1 MTTVSAASRMVH
13 ARAPGKINVFLKVGS
28 LLDDGY
34 HDVAIAYQAVSL
46 YEDVRAFH
54 ADDFSVSVS
63 GTVDLSRV
71 PTDGS
76 NIAIKAARLLAR
88 RSGYRGGVRLEIDK
102 HVPVTGGMG
111 GGSADA
117 AATLLACD
125 ALWGTGVSREQ
136 MLGMAAELGADVP
149 FALTGGTAIGTGR
162 GDQLSPALAK
172 GQFQWVLAL
181 SDSGLSTPE
190 VYNELDL
197 HRERHSQ
204 DIFPAEVAPTVE
216 TNVLQALRAGDPR
229 MLAESLHNDLQA
241 PALHMEPSL
250 AAVIELGEKNGALA
264 GIVSGSGP
272 TVAFL
277 TADLDSAL
285 ELQIALS
292 AAQMKVVRAT
302 GPVHGARIITD

>member
-1 MTTVSAASRMVH
+1 MVH
-13 ARAPGKINVFLKVGS
+13 TRAPGKINVFLKVGS

-34 HDVAIAYQAVSL
+34 HDVAIAYQAVSI
-46 YEDVRAFH
+46 YEDVRAYP
-54 ADDFSVSVS
+54 ADDFSVSVT
-63 GTVDLSRV
+63 GTVELSRV

-88 RSGYRGGVRLEIDK
+88 RTAFRGGVRLEIDK

-125 ALWGTGVSREQ
+125 TLWGTGLPREE
-136 MLGMAAELGADVP
+136 MLELASELGADVP
-149 FALTGGTAIGTGR
+149 FSFTGGTAIGTGR

-172 GQFQWVLAL
+172 GTFQWVLVLA
-181 SDSGLSTPE
+181 DFGLSTPE
-190 VYNELDL
+190 VYRELDR
-197 HRERHSQ
+197 HRDRHSQ
-204 DIFPAEVAPTVE
+204 DIFPASFAPSVDA
-216 TNVLQALRAGDPR
+216 NVLQALRAGDPH

-241 PALHMEPSL
+241 PALYLEPSL
-250 AAVIELGEKNGALA
+250 ASVIELGEQNGALA

-292 AAQMKVVRAT
+292 AARHTVVRAT
-302 GPVHGARIITD
+302 GPVHGARVIT

>member
-1 MTTVSAASRMVH
+1 MTTTASPTAVH
-13 ARAPGKINVFLKVGS
+13 ARAPGKINVFLKVGA

-46 YEDVRAFH
+46 YEDVRATA
-54 ADDFSVSVS
+54 ADDFSVELS

-71 PTDGS
+71 PTDAS

-88 RSGYRGGVRLEIDK
+88 TTGYRGGVHLHIDK

-125 ALWGTGVSREQ
+125 TLWGTQLPRER
-136 MLGMAAELGADVP
+136 MLELAGQLGADVP

-181 SDSGLSTPE
+181 ADYGLSTPA
-190 VYNELDL
+190 VYQELDR
-197 HRERHSQ
+197 HRDRHAQ
-204 DIFPAEVAPTVE
+204 DIFPASVAPTVD

-229 MLAESLHNDLQA
+229 MLADTLYNDLQA
-241 PALHMEPSL
+241 PALHLQPRLSEVL
-250 AAVIELGEKNGALA
+250 ELGESNGALA
-264 GIVSGSGP
+264 GVISGSGP

-277 TADLDSAL
+277 AADLDGAL

-292 AAQMKVVRAT
+292 AAQLTVVRAT
-302 GPVHGARIITD
+302 GPVHGARILSA

>member
-1 MTTVSAASRMVH
+1 MTTTASPTAVH

-46 YEDVRAFH
+46 YEDVRAT
-54 ADDFSVSVS
+54 AAADFSVELT

-71 PTDGS
+71 PTDAS

-88 RSGYRGGVRLEIDK
+88 TTGYRGGVHLHIDK

-125 ALWGTGVSREQ
+125 TLWGTQLPRER
-136 MLGMAAELGADVP
+136 MLELAGQLGADVP

-181 SDSGLSTPE
+181 AEYGLSTPA
-190 VYNELDL
+190 VYQELDR
-197 HRERHSQ
+197 HRDRHAQ
-204 DIFPAEVAPTVE
+204 DIFPASVAPTVD
-216 TNVLQALRAGDPR
+216 TNVLQALRAGDPH
-229 MLAESLHNDLQA
+229 MLAETLYNDLQA
-241 PALHMEPSL
+241 PALHLQPRL
-250 AAVIELGEKNGALA
+250 AEVLELGERNGALA
-264 GIVSGSGP
+264 GVISGSGP

-277 TADLDSAL
+277 AADLDGAL

-292 AAQMKVVRAT
+292 AAQLSVVRAT
-302 GPVHGARIITD
+302 GPVHGARILSA

>member
-1 MTTVSAASRMVH
+1 MTSEATTGMVH
-13 ARAPGKINVFLKVGS
+13 TRAPGKINVFLKVGA
-28 LLDDGY
+28 LLEDGY

-46 YEDVRAFH
+46 YEDVRAYP
-54 ADDFSVSVS
+54 ADDFSVSVTGS
-63 GTVDLSRV
+63 VELSRV
-71 PTDGS
+71 PTDAR

-88 RSGYRGGVRLEIDK
+88 RTGFRGGVRLEIDK

-125 ALWGTGVSREQ
+125 TLWGTALPREE
-136 MLGMAAELGADVP
+136 MLHLAAELGADVP
-149 FALTGGTAIGTGR
+149 FAFTGGTAIGTGR

-181 SDSGLSTPE
+181 ADFGLSTPE
-190 VYNELDL
+190 VYSELDR
-197 HRERHSQ
+197 HRDRNSQ
-204 DIFPAEVAPTVE
+204 DIFPAPVAPTVE
-216 TNVLQALRAGDPR
+216 ANVLQALRAGDPH
-229 MLAESLHNDLQA
+229 MLAECLYNDLQA
-241 PALHMEPSL
+241 PALHLEPSL
-250 AAVIELGEKNGALA
+250 ASVLELGERNGALA

-292 AAQMKVVRAT
+292 AAQLTVVRAT
-302 GPVHGARIITD
+302 GPVHGARVVTD

>member
-1 MTTVSAASRMVH
+1 MTTAAVSTMVH

-28 LLDDGY
+28 LLEDGY

-46 YEDVRAFH
+46 YEDVRAYPS
-54 ADDFSVSVS
+54 DDFSVSVT

-76 NIAIKAARLLAR
+76 NIAIKAARLLAAR
-88 RSGYRGGVRLEIDK
+88 TGFRGGVRLEIDK

-125 ALWGTGVSREQ
+125 ALWGTDYPRES
-136 MLGMAAELGADVP
+136 MIALAAELGADVP
-149 FALTGGTAIGTGR
+149 FALVGGTAIGTGR
-162 GDQLSPALAK
+162 GDELSPALAK
-172 GQFQWVLAL
+172 GQYQWVLAL
-181 SDSGLSTPE
+181 SEFGLSTPA
-190 VYNELDL
+190 VYQELDH
-197 HRERHSQ
+197 HRDRHKQ
-204 DIFPAEVAPTVE
+204 DIFPASMQPTVDS
-216 TNVLQALRAGDPR
+216 NVLQALRAGDPH
-229 MLAESLHNDLQA
+229 MLAETLHNDLQA
-241 PALHMEPSL
+241 PALHLEPSL
-250 AAVIELGEKNGALA
+250 SEVLELGEQNGALA

-277 TADLDSAL
+277 AADLDGAL

-292 AAQMKVVRAT
+292 AARINVVRVT
-302 GPVHGARIITD
+302 GPVHGARIVTV